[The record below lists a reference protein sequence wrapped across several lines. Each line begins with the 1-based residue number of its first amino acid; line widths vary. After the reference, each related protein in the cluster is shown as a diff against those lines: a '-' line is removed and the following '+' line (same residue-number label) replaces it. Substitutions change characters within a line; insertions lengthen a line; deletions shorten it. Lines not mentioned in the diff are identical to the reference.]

1 MERVV
6 AFTGAG
12 ISKSSGIPTFEEMG
26 DLRTKLS
33 RRYFNNNPQEFYN
46 VLLTMKEMIDKA
58 EPNPAHAALAKY
70 NIPIITMNIDGLH
83 KKSGSSNVLEVHG
96 NLDYV
101 YCEKCGIKY
110 PYEILNKSLNCSDCN
125 RLLQPNVV
133 LYGDMIPDYHNGL
146 ETIGESDHLLVIG
159 TSFYTSTAGDYVNRA
174 RRAGIKVTII
184 NEDSETEIPKLLSR
198 IFKD

>member
-1 MERVV
+1 MKRIV

-33 RRYFNNNPQEFYN
+33 RGYFNNNPQEFYN
-46 VLLTMKEMIDKA
+46 VLLKMKEMIDKA
-58 EPNPAHAALAKY
+58 EPNPAHLALAKY

-83 KKSGSSNVLEVHG
+83 KKAGSSNVLEVHG
-96 NLDYV
+96 NLEYV
-101 YCEKCGIKY
+101 YCKKCGTKY
-110 PYEILNKSLNCSDCN
+110 PYDIINKSLNCGDCDS
-125 RLLQPNVV
+125 LLQPNVV
-133 LYGDMIPDYHNGL
+133 LYGDMIPNYHNGL
-146 ETIGESDHLLVIG
+146 VTIGESDHLLVIG

-184 NEDSETEIPKLLSR
+184 NEDSETEIPKLLCEV
-198 IFKD
+198 FKD